1 MKDSYGNEFTN
12 VASTTNVSV
21 KAAAASAHSAI
32 DSAAARAKP
41 AIDRAATMAHDAAVK
56 TADWV
61 NDKSG
66 QLSASEKQMIGSV
79 TKYVN
84 SNPLKAVGMALAAGA
99 VLARIL

>member
-1 MKDSYGNEFTN
+1 MNDSFGNDFTN
-12 VASTTNVSV
+12 VSTKTNPSVS
-21 KAAAASAHSAI
+21 AASASAHAAI

-41 AIDRAATMAHDAAVK
+41 AIDRAATMAHDAAMK

-66 QLSASEKQMIGSV
+66 QLSESEKQMIEKV
-79 TKYVN
+79 TKYVR